1 MLVAI
6 FRSIL
11 RDRTQSKLGQLR
23 GDWQPRQMLFSLRS
37 MPSQIY
43 SVIRKSASIIQRQRV
58 SLVPRRNYLGGPL
71 LNIKSAS
78 VATQE
83 GGRAQIDRLR

>member
-43 SVIRKSASIIQRQRV
+43 SGHQEICFYNSTTARIAGSAPELS
-58 SLVPRRNYLGGPL
+58 RRTAIEY
-71 LNIKSAS
+71 
-78 VATQE
+78 
-83 GGRAQIDRLR
+83 